1 MNENK
6 RTEVKFW
13 NKYWHKHDKGS
24 RRINL
29 LMREIYDTFIHYL
42 PSDNNLQVLEIGGA
56 YGEYLMFLY
65 NTFHYQI
72 SSLDFSPT
80 GNIATL
86 EKFKKAGVPIQ
97 IIERDLFSDISDLPR
112 FDIVYS
118 LGFIE
123 HFDDLT
129 PVVSKHVELVKPGGI
144 ILLGIPNLGGIYKK
158 VLRRIAPSF
167 EETHNLDTMNLDSWT
182 EFEQKLGLQ
191 PIFKG
196 YIGGFEP
203 MTMKKLE
210 KKSLTNISIY
220 FIVNVLTV
228 LLSFTFRFLRRYNS
242 PFLSGYMIGIYKTPD

>member
-1 MNENK
+1 MSENK

-13 NKYWHKHDKGS
+13 DKYWHKHKKGS
-24 RRINL
+24 GRVNL
-29 LMREIYDTFIHYL
+29 LMKDIYDTFIRYL
-42 PSDNNLQVLEIGGA
+42 PSDKNIQVLEIGGA

-65 NTFHYQI
+65 HSLHYRI
-72 SSLDFSPT
+72 SSLDYSTT
-80 GNIATL
+80 GNVATI
-86 EKFKKAGVPIQ
+86 EKFKQAGVPIQ
-97 IIERDLFSDISDLPR
+97 IIERDLFSDISDLPK

-144 ILLGIPNLGGIYKK
+144 LLLGIPNLGGIYKR
-158 VLRRIAPSF
+158 VLRKIAPSF
-167 EETHNLDTMNLDSWT
+167 EETHNLDTMNLDSWKN
-182 EFEQKLGLQ
+182 FEEKLNLQ

-210 KKSLTNISIY
+210 KRSLVNITIYSI
-220 FIVNVLTV
+220 VTALTL
-228 LLSFTFRFLRRYNS
+228 LLSFSFRFLRRYNS
-242 PFLSGYMIGIYKTPD
+242 AYLSGYMIGIYKTPD